1 MRTVPS
7 KPTRDLTRLVIS
19 GGKRAEP
26 LFLMAHPM
34 GDRDPATRF
43 PFVPQDAKRHP
54 WVAVITIIALVV
66 IIGLAGMSHR

>member
-34 GDRDPATRF
+34 GET
-43 PFVPQDAKRHP
+43 KRQRWLP
-54 WVAVITIIALVV
+54 VITIIALVV
-66 IIGLAGMSHR
+66 IIGLAGMSR